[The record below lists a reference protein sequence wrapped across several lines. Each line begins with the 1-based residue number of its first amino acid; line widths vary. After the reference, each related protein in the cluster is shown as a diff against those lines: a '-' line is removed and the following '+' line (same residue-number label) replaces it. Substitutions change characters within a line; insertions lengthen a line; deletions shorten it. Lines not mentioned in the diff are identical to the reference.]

1 MIQVFKHTHIKFM
14 RFKYMAFALSGVL
27 MVIGLINIFVHKG
40 LNYGVDFAGGTLIRV
55 MFREPVPISV
65 VRQSLVD
72 AGLSNSRIQEVGQT
86 QREYMIRTLQPANAA
101 EQDLEAHEI
110 MANKVID
117 TLRTSEGKTSLE
129 KGLLDLN
136 SIDEKELAAVLEPTA
151 PREAEALAAKV
162 IAFRVDQGL
171 IQDYSQVEG
180 LGVGGEELARLKEKT
195 FIGRITILSRE
206 TVGPQV
212 GRDLRQ
218 KATQATIWALLG
230 MLGYIALRF
239 KLAYGVAAVLTLFH
253 DTIITVGI
261 FSLTSREV
269 NLPVIAAILTLV
281 GYSLNDTIVIFDR
294 VRDNIKIMRKQDIG
308 DVLDVSINQTL
319 SRTINT
325 SGTTL
330 LVVVALFLFG
340 GDVINDFAFTLLIG
354 IIVGTYSSIYQSCA
368 IVYFW
373 QKIFKSKKGLRR

>member
-14 RFKYMAFALSGVL
+14 RYKYMAFVLSGVL
-27 MVIGLINIFVHKG
+27 MVIGLVNIFVHKG

-55 MFREPVPISV
+55 MFKDPVPISV

-86 QREYMIRTLQPANAA
+86 QREYMIRTLQPPNAA

-110 MANKVID
+110 MANQVID
-117 TLRTSEGKTSLE
+117 TLRTSEGKANLE

-136 SIDEKELAAVLEPTA
+136 SIDEKELAAVLNPTA
-151 PREAEALAAKV
+151 PQEADALAAKV
-162 IAFRVDQGL
+162 IAFRVDQGI
-171 IQDYSQVEG
+171 IQDYSQVEA
-180 LGVGGEELARLKEKT
+180 LGVSSEELARLKEKT

-230 MLGYIALRF
+230 MLVYIALRF
-239 KLAYGVAAVLTLFH
+239 KLAYGVAAVITLFH
-253 DTIITVGI
+253 DTIITVGV

-294 VRDNIKIMRKQDIG
+294 VRDNLKIMRKQDIG

-340 GDVINDFAFTLLIG
+340 GGVINDFAFTLLIG